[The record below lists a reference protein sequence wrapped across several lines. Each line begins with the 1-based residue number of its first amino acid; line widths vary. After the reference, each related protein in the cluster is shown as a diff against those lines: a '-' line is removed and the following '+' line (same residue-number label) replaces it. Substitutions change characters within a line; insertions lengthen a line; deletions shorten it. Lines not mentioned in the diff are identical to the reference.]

1 MDLPAFFAIH
11 PFLAIGIVATLVA
24 FGAAMRDW
32 MNTRRRDLDKVSLIS
47 WGMVSTL
54 ALILAIVCFAVSLR
68 SDV

>member
-1 MDLPAFFAIH
+1 
-11 PFLAIGIVATLVA
+11 VA
-24 FGAAMRDW
+24 FGAALRDW